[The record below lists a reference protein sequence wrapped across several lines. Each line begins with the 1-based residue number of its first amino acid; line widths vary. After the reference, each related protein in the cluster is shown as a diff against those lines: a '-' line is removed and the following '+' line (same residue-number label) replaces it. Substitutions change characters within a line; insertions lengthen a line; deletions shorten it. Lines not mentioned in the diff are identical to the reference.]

1 MINKSSKIGVILAIL
16 FEILIIITAIKTA
29 SSNPWSY
36 ILFLLWDA
44 ISIFIPFIVL
54 KVANS
59 NKITLPSSFL
69 SASIIFI
76 FATLYLGET
85 LKFYSMFWWWDLF
98 LHGTFGA
105 YGVIIGV
112 HLLQG
117 IIEKTKNATKKK
129 FSKFTLV
136 FAFCFTIAI
145 GTIWEI
151 YEFLAD
157 YFFKTD
163 MTNGSL
169 EDTATDLMI
178 KITCAFITCLIYYF
192 SKLKKANN
200 V

>member
-1 MINKSSKIGVILAIL
+1 MINKNSKIAIVLAIL
-16 FEILIIITAIKTA
+16 FEILIIITAIKSA

-36 ILFLLWDA
+36 LLFLLWDA
-44 ISIFIPFIVL
+44 VSIFIPFIIVRI
-54 KVANS
+54 ANFK
-59 NKITLPSSFL
+59 KITLPSSFL

-76 FATLYLGET
+76 FITLYLGET
-85 LKFYSMFWWWDLF
+85 LKFYSMFWWWDIL
-98 LHGTFGA
+98 LHGIFGA

-117 IIEKTKNATKKK
+117 IMAKTKNITQNR
-129 FSKFTLV
+129 FSKFTLM

-169 EDTATDLMI
+169 EDTVTDLMI
-178 KITCAFITCLIYYF
+178 KGTCALITCLIYYF
-192 SKLKKANN
+192 SKLKKTNR

>member
-16 FEILIIITAIKTA
+16 LEILIIITAIRTA

-36 ILFLLWDA
+36 LLFLLWDA

-76 FATLYLGET
+76 FAALYLGET

-98 LHGTFGA
+98 LHGIFGV

-117 IIEKTKNATKKK
+117 IIEKTKSTTKKN
-129 FSKFTLV
+129 
-136 FAFCFTIAI
+136 
-145 GTIWEI
+145 
-151 YEFLAD
+151 FL
-157 YFFKTD
+157 
-163 MTNGSL
+163 NSP
-169 EDTATDLMI
+169 
-178 KITCAFITCLIYYF
+178 
-192 SKLKKANN
+192 
-200 V
+200 

>member
-1 MINKSSKIGVILAIL
+1 MELS
-16 FEILIIITAIKTA
+16 T
-29 SSNPWSY
+29 
-36 ILFLLWDA
+36 FLLWDA

-76 FATLYLGET
+76 FAALYLGET

-98 LHGTFGA
+98 LHGIFGV

-117 IIEKTKNATKKK
+117 IIEKTKSTTKKK
-129 FSKFTLV
+129 FSKFTLI